1 MGNAMSKPDRLSALI
16 ARFDLQAE
24 VTTPEQANLLLL
36 ADSTSGE
43 LSRIEFWPGSAGNNV
58 CVQEGFT
65 VLIAASINLGG
76 DVNPLAT
83 SLPECIAIPAEEGSL
98 KNLALLIVEE
108 VQDQRCGRHSTLQR
122 LFEVLVVMLLRRAI
136 QANTE
141 KIGLLAGLSDQRIC
155 KAIVAIHERPEF
167 DWHIED
173 LADTAG
179 LSRSQFMECFKNS
192 VGQTPAQY
200 LREWRLTL
208 ARQDLEKGERV
219 KTVAQRYGYGSQEAL
234 SRAFSQRYHCSPA
247 KVRQWQ
253 ER

>member
-1 MGNAMSKPDRLSALI
+1 MSKPDRLSALI

-24 VTTPEQANLLLL
+24 VTTSKQANLLLL
-36 ADSTSGE
+36 ANRTSGE
-43 LSRIEFWPGSAGNNV
+43 LSRIEFWPGSTGSKESA
-58 CVQEGFT
+58 QESYT

-83 SLPECIAIPAEEGSL
+83 SLPECIAIPLEEGSL

-247 KVRQWQ
+247 KVRSISQVG
-253 ER
+253 